1 MKFQETPFSI
11 PALPCLQSVLRR
23 SSPFDKHVHQPIA
36 SLKEHAIAL
45 PAHRLASLLR
55 EYLTVGSC
63 VAQQGR
69 TKEET
74 EQEVE
79 KDANDI

>member
-1 MKFQETPFSI
+1 MKFQESPFSI
-11 PALPCLQSVLRR
+11 PASLRLQSVLRR

-36 SLKEHAIAL
+36 SLKEHA

-55 EYLTVGSC
+55 DYLTVDSY

>member
-11 PALPCLQSVLRR
+11 PASLRLQSVLRR
-23 SSPFDKHVHQPIA
+23 SSPFDEHVHQPIA
-36 SLKEHAIAL
+36 SLKEHVS
-45 PAHRLASLLR
+45 AHCLACLLR
-55 EYLTVGSC
+55 EYLTVGSY

-69 TKEET
+69 TKEEI

-79 KDANDI
+79 KDAKDI